1 MDHADYGVQLPIA
14 GELILVS
21 GSSWPQFGGV
31 VDNDRDTRLVCL
43 VSEPHIVTP
52 LMILI
57 AIYERFLGCTRV
69 GGLSYVFG
77 T

>member
-1 MDHADYGVQLPIA
+1 
-14 GELILVS
+14 
-21 GSSWPQFGGV
+21 
-31 VDNDRDTRLVCL
+31 
-43 VSEPHIVTP
+43 
-52 LMILI
+52 MILI